1 MRKFVESIRRWRMKE
16 KDFQR
21 EIDIHRLFLLLA
33 HRAEA
38 IKGRN
43 SVIAG
48 DSIMNMDVDGLLERA
63 ENLSTDQKEKECKAM
78 VDVQVKTYFKL
89 LKVKIIC
96 VFFVGGKPG
105 PNGSCQ
111 GFPTDTISSEN
122 PGPLGFAT
130 FLNASRIPGAGLGV
144 FIKV

>member
-21 EIDIHRLFLLLA
+21 EIDVHRLFLLLA

-48 DSIMNMDVDGLLERA
+48 DSVLNMDVDALLERA

-89 LKVKIIC
+89 LKVKII
-96 VFFVGGKPG
+96 
-105 PNGSCQ
+105 
-111 GFPTDTISSEN
+111 
-122 PGPLGFAT
+122 
-130 FLNASRIPGAGLGV
+130 
-144 FIKV
+144 